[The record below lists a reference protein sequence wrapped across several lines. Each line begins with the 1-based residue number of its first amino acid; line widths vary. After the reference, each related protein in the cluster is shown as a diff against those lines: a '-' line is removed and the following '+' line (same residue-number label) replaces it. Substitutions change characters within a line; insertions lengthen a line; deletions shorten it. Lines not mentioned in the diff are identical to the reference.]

1 MGPAPWRAGSG
12 SHCLSHQQ
20 GQEQG
25 HCETLGQP
33 QSQASVTSLET
44 LDSVWSI
51 PWPGMDTDPAVVLQW
66 QRLTALGGWNV
77 VLACGRVGITERV
90 KQGQEGLMVCQG
102 HGDVIFCTH
111 LLCVVLG
118 TENIPWRRRY
128 GSKPFPPRGVSI
140 NPSLITGGYPCVSV
154 LPLRKTQSKV
164 VSSLHGNHCIQVGL
178 GEPSLVLSLGGCLV
192 SMGLCNLPTIISAP
206 VTVCAYISVL
216 SWKMWNLHCYISY
229 WTFVCNSL
237 NICFCVN
244 TSVLKPWVTL
254 KIKISSV
261 W

>member
-1 MGPAPWRAGSG
+1 MHGSSPMEGRVWQPLSVPPARPGTG
-12 SHCLSHQQ
+12 FSHLP
-20 GQEQG
+20 GNIG
-25 HCETLGQP
+25 L
-33 QSQASVTSLET
+33 SLEHPMAKHGHWPCCGVAVAGT
-44 LDSVWSI
+44 DS
-51 PWPGMDTDPAVVLQW
+51 PGGLKCGPGLW
-66 QRLTALGGWNV
+66 QGGDN
-77 VLACGRVGITERV
+77 TERV
-90 KQGQEGLMVCQG
+90 EQGQEGLMVCQG
-102 HGDVIFCTH
+102 HGGVIFCTH
-111 LLCVVLG
+111 LLCMVLE

-154 LPLRKTQSKV
+154 LPPCKTQSKV
-164 VSSLHGNHCIQVGL
+164 VSSFHGNHCIQVRL

-229 WTFVCNSL
+229 WTFVCISL
-237 NICFCVN
+237 NICFSVN